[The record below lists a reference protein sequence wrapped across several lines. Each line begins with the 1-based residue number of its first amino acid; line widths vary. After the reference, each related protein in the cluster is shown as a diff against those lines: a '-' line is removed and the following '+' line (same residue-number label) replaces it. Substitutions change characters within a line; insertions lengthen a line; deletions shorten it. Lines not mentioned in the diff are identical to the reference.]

1 MKFVLMF
8 FLLCFVTKVAS
19 ITAQT
24 SGKRSIQ
31 LDTET
36 ILANKE
42 WLEKLFRAIAE
53 CKEKGKCNP
62 KLGVEKLTDW
72 IQFSKYRNQER
83 LGFEELD
90 SSDFE
95 FLQKKFGNSIAKK
108 FFIPNTLGSAFV
120 WTLNESDEEAKN
132 SWLISG
138 QEAVTSYNP
147 ITGETSPMTTLT
159 PAKISVKIFATIL
172 LKLMTGGENG
182 VSMEKFVSFMFEKQ
196 SKK

>member
-8 FLLCFVTKVAS
+8 FLLCFVTTVAS

-24 SGKRSIQ
+24 SGKKSTQ

-53 CKEKGKCNP
+53 CKETGKCNT

-95 FLQKKFGNSIAKK
+95 SLQKKFGNSIAKK

-120 WTLNESDEEAKN
+120 WTLNESDDGAKN
-132 SWLISG
+132 LGLISSK
-138 QEAVTSYNP
+138 EAVTYYNP
-147 ITGETSPMTTLT
+147 ITGETYPMTMRVPT
-159 PAKISVKIFATIL
+159 KISVKNLANIL
-172 LKLMTGGENG
+172 LKLMTGGESG
-182 VSMEKFVSFMFEKQ
+182 VGMEKFVSFMLEKQ
-196 SKK
+196 SKQ